1 MPFSYSFINLLKI
14 LHESRPARAAFVFGG
29 IMLKSCTYCGKTH
42 GYNEI
47 CPKKAEYRKK
57 YNNNNYK
64 RESAADRFR
73 NSRIWREK
81 RDAIQRRDC
90 YMCRCCFCIDKRI
103 TTSGLSVHHI
113 VPINNNYELRL
124 QDSNLITL
132 CRLHHEQAEKG
143 MIKADVLRS
152 LLTQPLKL

>member
-1 MPFSYSFINLLKI
+1 MRAVLSGRLLC
-14 LHESRPARAAFVFGG
+14 LVV

-81 RDAIQRRDC
+81 RDAIQKRDC

-143 MIKADVLRS
+143 MIKAEVLRDI
-152 LLTQPLKL
+152 LTQSLQL